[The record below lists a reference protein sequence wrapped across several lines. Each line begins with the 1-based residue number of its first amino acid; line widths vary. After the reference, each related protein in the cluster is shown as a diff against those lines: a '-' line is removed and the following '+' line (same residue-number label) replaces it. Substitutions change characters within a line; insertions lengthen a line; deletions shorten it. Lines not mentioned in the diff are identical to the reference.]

1 MTQSIDRRRLLTL
14 AGGALIGASAP
25 MATSLA
31 QEDKWPTQPITIV
44 VGVPPGSTNDAIAR
58 LIARAISP
66 MLGQPVLVENKS
78 GAGGSIGTGAVARAK
93 PDGYTLMLGT
103 SSQLV
108 MNVPVYTNLGFDIE
122 KDIVSVA
129 LLSRSRLVLLAK
141 KGFPAANARELVA
154 IARERGSSLNYG
166 TSGPGGIVHIATEK
180 FLDDAGVRIPAI
192 HYRGSAPAFQALLS
206 GEVDILIDGT
216 INAGEFVKTGAVK
229 GLAISDRRSHLIPDL
244 ATFKEQ
250 GFNNSD
256 SYTWNSIMAPK
267 GTPRA
272 IIDKLNGAINEALK
286 MPLLT
291 DYIQQSD
298 AASLAGSTPESTDA
312 FWRNELA
319 TWTPLIKKLN
329 IVPT

>member
-1 MTQSIDRRRLLTL
+1 MILL
-14 AGGALIGASAP
+14 AGGALLGAVAP
-25 MATSLA
+25 TESSLA
-31 QEDKWPTQPITIV
+31 QEDKWPTKPITIV

-122 KDIVSVA
+122 KDIISVA

-141 KGFPAANARELVA
+141 KGFPAADARELVA
-154 IARERGSSLNYG
+154 IAKERGGSLNYG
-166 TSGPGGIVHIATEK
+166 TSGPGGIIHISTEK
-180 FLDDAGVRIPAI
+180 FLDDAGIKIPAV
-192 HYRGSAPAFQALLS
+192 HYRGSAPAFQALLA

-216 INAGEFVKTGAVK
+216 INAGEFIKTGAVK
-229 GLAISDRRSHLIPDL
+229 GLAISDRRSSLIPGL

-267 GTPRA
+267 DTPRA
-272 IIDKLNGAINEALK
+272 IVDKLNSVINEALK

-298 AASLAGSTPESTDA
+298 ATSLGGSNPETTDA
-312 FWRNELA
+312 FWRNELK
-319 TWTPLIKKLN
+319 TWTPLIKKLD
-329 IVPT
+329 IVPS

>member
-1 MTQSIDRRRLLTL
+1 MTQSIDRRRLLTI
-14 AGGALIGASAP
+14 AGGALMGASVS
-25 MATSLA
+25 ATVFA

-129 LLSRSRLVLLAK
+129 LLSKSRLVLLAK
-141 KGFPAANARELVA
+141 KGFPAADARELVA
-154 IARERGSSLNYG
+154 IAKERGDSLNYG
-166 TSGPGGIVHIATEK
+166 TSGPGGIVHISTEK
-180 FLDDAGVRIPAI
+180 FLDDAGIRIPAV
-192 HYRGSAPAFQALLS
+192 HYRGSAPAFQALLA

-216 INAGEFVKTGAVK
+216 INAGEFIKTGAVK
-229 GLAISDRRSHLIPDL
+229 GLAISDRRSSLIPDL

-267 GTPRA
+267 GTPRP
-272 IIDKLNGAINEALK
+272 IIDKLNGVINEALK

-298 AASLAGSTPESTDA
+298 AASLVGSTPESTDA

-319 TWTPLIKKLN
+319 IWTPLIRKLN
-329 IVPT
+329 IVPN